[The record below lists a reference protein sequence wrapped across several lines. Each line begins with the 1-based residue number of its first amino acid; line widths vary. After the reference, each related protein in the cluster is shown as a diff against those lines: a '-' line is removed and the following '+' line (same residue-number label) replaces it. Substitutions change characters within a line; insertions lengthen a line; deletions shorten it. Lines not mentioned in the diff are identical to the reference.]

1 MSYLLRLFEMIAQFL
16 ASDSIESMT
25 SALLNDGAV
34 IIKQLVGNEVIERFN
49 DDLRAEFDRQG
60 HLFQGDFNGYKTR
73 RVGAVAKY
81 SKEFPSLLAH
91 PTILQLADV
100 TLKPHCEV
108 YQSAVPQP
116 LKSYPVK
123 WLRCFMR
130 MTLVIPVTLSPSRC
144 RFQCCGRLTTLPR
157 IMVRPVWS

>member
-1 MSYLLRLFEMIAQFL
+1 MIAQFH

-73 RVGAVAKY
+73 RVGAC
-81 SKEFPSLLAH
+81 LLY
-91 PTILQLADV
+91 T
-100 TLKPHCEV
+100 
-108 YQSAVPQP
+108 
-116 LKSYPVK
+116 
-123 WLRCFMR
+123 
-130 MTLVIPVTLSPSRC
+130 SPS
-144 RFQCCGRLTTLPR
+144 PR
-157 IMVRPVWS
+157 DRTRSRMPSSA